1 MRITCS
7 ATIDNPHERE
17 QFIKQ
22 ITQLGIKPEVS
33 NANVF
38 IEYIGYNETRY
49 EAVIK
54 LFEEKHRHHIN
65 IRND

>member
-1 MRITCS
+1 MRIICS
-7 ATIDNPHERE
+7 ATIDNPQERE

-22 ITQLGIKPEVS
+22 LIQLGIKPEVS

-38 IEYIGYNETRY
+38 IEYIGYNEARY
-49 EAVIK
+49 DAVIK
-54 LFEEKHRHHIN
+54 LFEEKHRHRIN